1 MGGGCGNCM
10 VAVAAKKNKSPRGSR
25 LAGFEKYCRQ
35 RPTLPYSFPYSTIGG
50 SRLNF
55 RVRNGNGC
63 DPAPMTTGIGLGRPR
78 SLRYLLASWGFQ
90 GPQRASD
97 RSILDRRIERRA
109 VASTNAAWGLARRIA
124 AHKPR
129 LDGARVVP
137 DNLVKELNTLQTVV
151 SRDQYTQ
158 RLCCIKNYGQ
168 ASRRISIGQLNVS
181 PRLHLRPINLVIFQ
195 EPSGILRSRE
205 ISSCGGFHA

>member
-1 MGGGCGNCM
+1 
-10 VAVAAKKNKSPRGSR
+10 
-25 LAGFEKYCRQ
+25 RQ
-35 RPTLPYSFPYSTIGG
+35 RPTLPHSFPCSTIGG

-63 DPAPMTTGIGLGRPR
+63 DPAPMTTGILVCLGFPPSRLTALRRGKPRPATTK
-78 SLRYLLASWGFQ
+78 LALASEVG
-90 GPQRASD
+90 
-97 RSILDRRIERRA
+97 I
-109 VASTNAAWGLARRIA
+109 
-124 AHKPR
+124 
-129 LDGARVVP
+129 VP
-137 DNLVKELNTLQTVV
+137 DNLVKEHSPSGSYPPSRCALRRDTLNILQTVV
-151 SRDQYTQ
+151 SRDP
-158 RLCCIKNYGQ
+158 RHAVRSACIRNYGQ